1 MILEDLKRGNNN
13 PTQGELLFKSS
24 DHIRYQNGQ
33 NVSGHNYGSNR
44 AVKIE
49 KNISG
54 KEGYSVTIYN
64 LDGNHPV
71 WQNNVQMGA
80 KPMKITSVTNEK
92 IVLRGF
98 GYDERA
104 VAMGAGED
112 ASFAHYGLSIF
123 LKSGTVDKI
132 VLHMHDRNVD
142 IEYFGDD
149 KSQISAESEIISLA
163 QKANAHFQQQNVSEG
178 RQLLIQIYR
187 SVKSNPGQLN
197 NVNDF
202 SSLGTA
208 FLFMI
213 DFKLSDDIDTLQLM
227 ASLGYLC
234 ISKAIEKDRSNL
246 NLYKDRLL
254 LLRVGF
260 EPFKYTVMSALDL
273 CADGLMSFSLR
284 NPDLQAR
291 DAIYKMEIAD
301 LELHPI
307 LYQQIPLFR
316 DRKKDFDE
324 KIARQFFMPEKT
336 LKNVI
341 KSGLE
346 NHKKLFN
353 YLENRVL
360 NEENVDF

>member
-1 MILEDLKRGNNN
+1 MILEDLKRGNNY

-49 KNISG
+49 KNILG
-54 KEGYSVTIYN
+54 KEGYSVAIYN
-64 LDGNHPV
+64 LDDNHPV
-71 WQNNVQMGA
+71 WQNNVQMET

-98 GYDERA
+98 GYDERGL
-104 VAMGAGED
+104 AMGAGED
-112 ASFAHYGLSIF
+112 ASFAHYGLSVF

-132 VLHMHDRNVD
+132 VLHMHDRSVD

-149 KSQISAESEIISLA
+149 KSQISTEPEIVSLA
-163 QKANAHFQQQNVSEG
+163 KKANTHFQQQNFSEC
-178 RQLLIQIYR
+178 RQLLVQIHR
-187 SVKSNPGQLN
+187 SVKSDPGQLN

-202 SSLGTA
+202 SSLGIA
-208 FLFMI
+208 FLFMLYTE
-213 DFKLSDDIDTLQLM
+213 LSDDIDTLQMM
-227 ASLGYLC
+227 ASLSYLC
-234 ISKAIEKDRSNL
+234 ISKAIEKDKTKII
-246 NLYKDRLL
+246 LYRDRLL
-254 LLRVGF
+254 LLRAGF

-273 CADGLMSFSLR
+273 CANGIMSFSSFDPELK
-284 NPDLQAR
+284 AR

-301 LELHPI
+301 LELHPF
-307 LYQQIPLFR
+307 LYQQTPLFR

-324 KIARQFFMPEKT
+324 KIARQFFMPERT
-336 LKNVI
+336 LENVI
-341 KSGLE
+341 KSGIE
-346 NHKKLFN
+346 NHKKLLN

-360 NEENVDF
+360 NEKDVDF